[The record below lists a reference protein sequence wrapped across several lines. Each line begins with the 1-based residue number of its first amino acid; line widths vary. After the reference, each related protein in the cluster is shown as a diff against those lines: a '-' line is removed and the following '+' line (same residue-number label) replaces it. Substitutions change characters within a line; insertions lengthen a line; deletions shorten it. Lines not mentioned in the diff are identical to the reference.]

1 MISPDT
7 MPTALQ
13 TSAKRVFSIFAIV
26 VLLLTLLVVPPKP
39 FEADAQ
45 VTSAPQ
51 APAQIGTCGASIAWY
66 LIFPVMSLLAH

>member
-45 VTSAPQ
+45 VTLLRRPRRRSARVVRQ
-51 APAQIGTCGASIAWY
+51 
-66 LIFPVMSLLAH
+66 